1 MNTHQIISK
10 KRDGQELTDE
20 EITYI
25 VEGYVMGRIP
35 DYQLATLLMA
45 IYLQGMN
52 TRETAALTKSMLHS
66 GEVIDLSDIPGP
78 KVDKHS
84 TGGVGDKVSLVLA
97 PLVAS
102 AGVKVP
108 MISGRG
114 LSHSGG
120 TLDKLE
126 AIPGFRTNLSVEE
139 FHAQIRE
146 IGVAIIGQTE
156 YIVPADKRMYAL
168 RDATATVASFPLVT
182 ASILSKKL
190 AEGIDALVLDV
201 KTGRGAF
208 FQSREDAEKLAHSLI
223 ATARLNDLPTMALIT
238 NMDQPLGYAC
248 GNWLE
253 TKESIDC
260 LQNNGP
266 QDLMDLTY
274 ALGAQMLLMAGK
286 VNNASEGV
294 AKLRSLIADGSAYRK
309 FVEMVVVQ
317 GGDEKVLADPDSYRL
332 PTNCIEVYA
341 NKTGIV
347 HSVDALEIGLTVV
360 LLGGGREVMEDSID
374 YGAGIVLDKKIG
386 DAVEKGERL
395 ATFYTE
401 LASVVNTA
409 RENILSAFTIGASPI
424 DSPKLIISTMGP
436 SDRK

>member
-1 MNTHQIISK
+1 MTTQQIISK

-20 EITYI
+20 EIAYF
-25 VEGYVMGRIP
+25 VEGYVIGRIP

-45 IYLQGMN
+45 VYLQGMN
-52 TRETAALTKSMLHS
+52 PRETAALTKAMLHS
-66 GEVIDLSDIPGP
+66 GEIIDLSDIPGP

-84 TGGVGDKVSLVLA
+84 TGGVGDKVSLILA

-102 AGVKVP
+102 AGVNVP

-114 LSHSGG
+114 LLHSGG

-126 AIPGFRTNLSVEE
+126 AIPGFRTNLTVAE
-139 FHAQIRE
+139 FRAQIRE
-146 IGVAIIGQTE
+146 IGVAMIGQTE
-156 YIVPADKRMYAL
+156 HIVPADKRMYAL
-168 RDATATVASFPLVT
+168 RDATATVASLPLVT

-208 FQSREDAEKLAHSLI
+208 FPERKDAEALAHSLI
-223 ATARLNDLPTMALIT
+223 ETAHLNGLKSTALIT

-260 LQNNGP
+260 LKNNGP

-274 ALGAQMLLMAGK
+274 ALSAQMLLMAGNVK
-286 VNNASEGV
+286 NASEGI
-294 AKLRSLIADGSAYRK
+294 AKLRSLIEDGSAYRK
-309 FVEMVVVQ
+309 FVEMVAAQ
-317 GGDEKVLADPDSYRL
+317 GGDVTILENPETFRL
-332 PTNCIEVYA
+332 PTNRIDVFA
-341 NKTGIV
+341 NQSGYV
-347 HSVDALEIGLTVV
+347 HNIDALEIGLTVV
-360 LLGGGREVMEDSID
+360 LLGGGREVVEDSID
-374 YGAGIVLDKKIG
+374 YGAGIVLNKKTGDKVEMG
-386 DAVEKGERL
+386 DRL

-401 LASVVNTA
+401 RAPVVNTA
-409 RENILSAFTIGASPI
+409 RENILKSFSIEQSAIEP
-424 DSPKLIISTMGP
+424 PELLLSTLR
-436 SDRK
+436 SAE